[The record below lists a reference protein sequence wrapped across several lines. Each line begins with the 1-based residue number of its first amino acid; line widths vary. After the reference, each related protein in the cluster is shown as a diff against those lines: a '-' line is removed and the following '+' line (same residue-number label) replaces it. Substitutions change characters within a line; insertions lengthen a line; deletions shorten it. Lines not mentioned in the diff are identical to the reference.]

1 MKIIF
6 CLLFAFLM
14 SCSSTAPRRTVSVPG
29 DAGEEAARPA
39 AKAETPAPS
48 TKPEV
53 KPEPSPAKPSRAERP
68 PGEPYAMTV
77 VDSASMGNELR
88 LEKEKLFPEQL
99 AKVQKEKPGKPKKD
113 KKGKKGKKKTYV
125 IPGYR
130 IQVYATTDFK
140 EAERKKGDL
149 RSLLEERVSVD
160 YEAPYYKIR
169 VGDFEKE
176 EDTKK
181 LRRSLADMGYE
192 AGVVKAIVRI
202 KK

>member
-6 CLLFAFLM
+6 CLLFAFLA
-14 SCSSTAPRRTVSVPG
+14 SCSSTAPRRTVSAPA
-29 DAGEEAARPA
+29 DAGKEAPPPA
-39 AKAETPAPS
+39 AGAETPAPS
-48 TKPEV
+48 PKPEA
-53 KPEPSPAKPSRAERP
+53 KPEPAPAKPSRTGKSSGAS
-68 PGEPYAMTV
+68 YVMTV

-88 LEKEKLFPEQL
+88 LEKAKLFPEQL
-99 AKVQKEKPGKPKKD
+99 ARTQKAKTGKPKKGA
-113 KKGKKGKKKTYV
+113 KGKKAY
-125 IPGYR
+125 ILPGYR

-140 EAERKKGDL
+140 EAERKKEDL

-181 LRRSLADMGYE
+181 LRRTLANMGHE
-192 AGVVKAIVRI
+192 AGVVKSIVRI